1 MTEIKLNNERIINNK
16 IEKVFSN
23 PEPFTLNDNQ
33 YPAQVFTLWSN
44 EEKNAIGI
52 YEIETDSSKF
62 KDESYYNNT
71 NEIFEFKNG
80 KAIRKWGTA
89 TAKQLEDV
97 NAVDQNNE
105 PIIQDGKQL
114 VTKGLKSQKISVIKQ
129 QASGLLSPTDW
140 YVVKAS
146 EVEGYT
152 IPDNIKTF
160 RTAVRTKSN
169 EMEAMITACTTVAQL
184 KTLYEYVG
192 ETNPTRPIG
201 EFPKLEVI

>member
-1 MTEIKLNNERIINNK
+1 MYALVINNK

-23 PEPFTLNDNQ
+23 PEPFTLNNNQ
-33 YPAQVFTLWSN
+33 YPAQIFTLWTS
-44 EEKNAIGI
+44 EEKQAIGI

-80 KAIRKWGTA
+80 KAIRSWGTP
-89 TAKQLEDV
+89 TAKQLNDV
-97 NAVDQNNE
+97 NATDENGDN
-105 PIIQDGKQL
+105 IIQDGKQL
-114 VTKGLKSQKISVIKQ
+114 VIKGLKSQKISIIKQ

-152 IPDNIKTF
+152 IPTNIKTF
-160 RTAVRTKSN
+160 RTAVRLKSN
-169 EMEAMITACTTVAQL
+169 EMEAMINACNTVAQL
-184 KTLYEYVG
+184 KTLYEYTG